1 MDALEDENH
10 PVASRRIFEVL
21 ADAKP
26 VYDPCNLRVRFRRLR
41 IFSEFSEK
49 EVYILGSDFSGSEY
63 SAGLL

>member
-1 MDALEDENH
+1 MDALKDENH
-10 PVASRRIFEVL
+10 PVASRRIFEIL

-41 IFSEFSEK
+41 VFAEK
-49 EVYILGSDFSGSEY
+49 KVYVLGSDFSGSEY